1 MTKTRAEEELLG
13 QLHEAVAKSLLM
25 KVQTGEATAA
35 ELNAAIKF
43 LQNNGIEAI
52 QTESNPLGML
62 AASLPVF
69 DDDIEE
75 YPN

>member
-1 MTKTRAEEELLG
+1 MTKRASEDTLG
-13 QLHEAVAKSLLM
+13 DLHDAVAQDLLRR
-25 KVQTGEATAA
+25 VLSGEANPA